1 MTLRSGLF
9 LAAAVAASSLLA
21 EPVTRIWKGGTLV
34 QRGDNM
40 VQYWSEPL
48 NWENGCPVSG
58 DSVVMTN
65 TGDNSVCMNIRN
77 LSLVDFVYVDKT
89 SNAASPLSDATL
101 ELTGTGS
108 SIRTAGTTAFYVYME
123 MKLVADA
130 KLQLNADTGALCQ
143 GKNNVF
149 SGVGTVEKV
158 GDKDLYLNY
167 ANSGFDGTWNLKT
180 GTVRIEKAVHPFG
193 SSKCKI
199 HQYGKNDA
207 EGTNSGFN
215 ISGNAVIDGEMFVH
229 YKGASSTFA
238 LCTFNGDFH
247 FYPNASAVTLGY
259 NAYPKLDGTPVGYV
273 FNGAFKIHESDG
285 RTGSATFIS
294 YGTGKQPNR
303 FGRDMILEF
312 NGPETV
318 LGSGGSSGL
327 TPSIQHETTGC
338 VVRVNSP
345 MTCPAG
351 TFLVLYEQFKVSCLK
366 PSVLPEK
373 TVAFGGTD
381 RSTHGA
387 VLDLLG
393 NDQTVADTTL
403 RVTTGGVNDAIITSS
418 TGPATYNTSVSAGG
432 KSYRVV
438 PYLNGQVSYSLRGTS
453 SNAGAYTFKGGNTT
467 GWIKSCWPINL
478 ATTMP
483 NLGGIEVYGNCVAT
497 ITADTSVNEGARLD
511 VHDLTN
517 GYVSVAADVDFK
529 TGGVTFNDVD
539 LPAGTYDKTA
549 AWIKGDGT
557 VTVAAH
563 DPMLV
568 WTGKGADAGLLTA
581 GTWGANTAPDLTDT
595 ALTLDFRRA
604 TAETPIALTG
614 TVAPACVLSS
624 GPIGQG
630 RPTFAGT
637 GTLVLSDAGT
647 VTNNYAFTGSSSLT
661 WNGTGTLV
669 LKGSASTTDGTLTV
683 ASGKV
688 VLDASSWVGKVI
700 VTQGAELEVL
710 TNCGSEVFGAADG
723 NSCVVEL
730 DGKLTLGESVAAAVK
745 ELHVAGKL
753 VRQNKTYGSTESA
766 AEKTDDV
773 HFGGTGTILSQTPTG
788 LLLLFR

>member
-1 MTLRSGLF
+1 MTIRSGLF
-9 LAAAVAASSLLA
+9 LAAAVAASSLIA

-65 TGDNSVCMNIRN
+65 TGDKSVCMNIRN

-101 ELTGTGS
+101 ELTGSGS

-167 ANSGFDGTWNLKT
+167 ANSGFDGTWNLKM

-285 RTGSATFIS
+285 CTGSATFIS
-294 YGTGKQPNR
+294 YGTGKQPKR

-318 LGSGGSSGL
+318 LGSGASSGL
-327 TPSIQHETTGC
+327 VPSIQHETTGC

-366 PSVLPEK
+366 PNVLPEK

-403 RVTTGGVNDAIITSS
+403 RVTAGGVNDAIITSS
-418 TGPATYNTSVSAGG
+418 TGPAKYNTSVSAGN
-432 KSYRVV
+432 KSYRIV
-438 PYLNGQVSYSLRGTS
+438 PYLNGQVSYNLRGTS
-453 SNAGAYTFKGGNTT
+453 VNAGAYTFKGGNTT

-497 ITADTSVNEGARLD
+497 ITADTSINEGARID
-511 VHDLTN
+511 VHDLMN
-517 GYVSVAADVDFK
+517 GSVSVAANVDFK
-529 TGGVTFNDVD
+529 TGGVIFNDVD
-539 LPAGTYDKTA
+539 LPAGTYDKA
-549 AWIKGDGT
+549 EDWITGDGT

-568 WTGKGADAGLLTA
+568 WTGKGADAGFLTP
-581 GTWGANTAPDLTDT
+581 GNWGANTAPDLTDT
-595 ALTLDFRRA
+595 TLTLDFRRA

-637 GTLVLSDAGT
+637 GTLVLADAGT
-647 VTNNYAFTGSSSLT
+647 VTNNHAFTGSSSLT

-669 LKGSASTTDGTLTV
+669 LRGSASTTDGTLTV

-688 VLDASSWVGKVI
+688 VLDASSWVGKV
-700 VTQGAELEVL
+700 VVASDAELEVL

-730 DGKLTLGESVAAAVK
+730 DGRLTLGEGVATAVK

-753 VRQNKTYGSTESA
+753 VRQNRTYGSTESA

-773 HFGGTGTILSQTPTG
+773 HFGGTGTILSHAPTG